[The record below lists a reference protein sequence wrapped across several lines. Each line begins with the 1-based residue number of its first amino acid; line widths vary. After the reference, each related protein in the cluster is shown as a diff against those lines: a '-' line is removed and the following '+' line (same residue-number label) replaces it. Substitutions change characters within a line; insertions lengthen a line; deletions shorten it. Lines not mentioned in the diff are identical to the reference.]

1 MVDRAVTVQFFRIE
15 PNIEGCLPFERA
27 MAAALALGEAP
38 ATREK
43 TVQGGAIVRLERL
56 AEDGN
61 YLEGEFARIQKEGLP
76 RASGDTGLAPLAH
89 DAIGHAVAF
98 RYRPDLRILALQ
110 MDKNA
115 VSLRRIFQYL
125 RSIHN
130 EASYSSD
137 AVANEDVWERFERG
151 QPIKFSVAIAA
162 PTNLQAVEGGPGSIT
177 SSAKRIAEATHGASV
192 RIEVSAARGTAS
204 LDKNMI
210 RGLLNYFTGADAD
223 EAGVTSL
230 AISSREGDERAD
242 DLINFVDD
250 LLKSKRQLALL
261 PGDVEAHY
269 AERREFV
276 RASFDENLPYIQRY
290 YGIADN

>member
-1 MVDRAVTVQFFRIE
+1 MADRDVTVQFFRIE
-15 PNIEGCLPFERA
+15 PNIEGCLPFEEA
-27 MAAALALGEAP
+27 LEAAHALGPEP
-38 ATREK
+38 AVRERS
-43 TVQGGAIVRLERL
+43 VQGGTIVRLERL
-56 AEDGN
+56 IPDGA
-61 YLEGEFARIQKEGLP
+61 YVEGEFARIQKEGLT
-76 RASGDTGLAPLAH
+76 RASDDTGLAPLAH

-98 RYRPDLRILALQ
+98 RYRPDLRVLALQ

-125 RSIHN
+125 RSIRA

-151 QPIKFSVAIAA
+151 QPKKFAVAIAA
-162 PTNLQAVEGGPGSIT
+162 PTNLQAVEGGPAAIA
-177 SSAKRIAEATHGASV
+177 SSAKRIAEATHGASI
-192 RIEVSAARGTAS
+192 RIEVSAPRGAAS
-204 LDKNMI
+204 LDKGVV
-210 RGLLNYFTGADAD
+210 RSLLGYFTGEAGA

-261 PGDVEAHY
+261 PGDVEAHF
-269 AERREFV
+269 AERRDFV
-276 RASFDENLPYIQRY
+276 RASFEENLPYIQRY
-290 YGIADN
+290 YGIAGN